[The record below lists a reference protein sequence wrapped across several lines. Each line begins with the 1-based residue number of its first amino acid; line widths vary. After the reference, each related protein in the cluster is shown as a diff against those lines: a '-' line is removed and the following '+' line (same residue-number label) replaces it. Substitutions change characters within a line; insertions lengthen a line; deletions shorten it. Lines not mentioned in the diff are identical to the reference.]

1 MSYASIVQT
10 LPEDLQLPLIELANT
25 VERNV
30 RSEAVVRRED
40 VSELRW
46 AVSELAQAQLRGEQR
61 LDRLEQAVTELAE
74 AQKRTEQRMNELVE
88 AQKRTEV
95 ILQQLLR
102 FQERAE
108 PRLDMLVGEMLER
121 RYRARA
127 FAYFGNVLKAVR
139 VVDVQEFEAELGEHL
154 TQQEIEDL
162 ALADL
167 VLVGKPVKQ
176 SGLPQAWLVVE
187 VSAMIDRGDVERAI
201 RRTMWLRRLRNPVVP
216 VVAGEQITD
225 GAEQLAEKHRIFV
238 VQDGSKRY
246 WDEALA
252 QALTA

>member
-1 MSYASIVQT
+1 MSYATIVQT

-30 RSEAVVRRED
+30 RNEAALRRED

-46 AVSELAQAQLRGEQR
+46 AVSELVQAQIRSEQR
-61 LDRLEQAVTELAE
+61 VE
-74 AQKRTEQRMNELVE
+74 ELVE
-88 AQKRTEV
+88 AQKRTEE

-102 FQERAE
+102 FQARAE

-154 TQQEIEDL
+154 THQEIEDL
-162 ALADL
+162 ALSDL
-167 VLVGKPVKQ
+167 VLVGKPAKQ
-176 SGLPQAWLVVE
+176 AELSQAWLVVE
-187 VSAMIDRGDVERAI
+187 VSAMIDRGDVERAV
-201 RRTMWLRRLRNPVVP
+201 RRAMLMRRVRQPVVP

-225 GAEQLAEKHRIFV
+225 GAEQLAEKYRIFV

-246 WDEALA
+246 WDEALS